1 MSSIGQI
8 HVDRGTLSLHLA
20 SPFLS
25 FWIQIGCRARLD
37 LPFSALQITEGA
49 SGGFFGFYVLFSS
62 YVISHFS
69 RYQRG
74 EWCRVRFPFWL
85 FCSHVQPS
93 LWRLSIRTV
102 PLGWAVSPFFA
113 LSLLVAGNSWELRGK
128 RAIEGINTK
137 RRGTLFQQRW
147 GWWLNPE
154 DGGVGCADG
163 CLPCYPSAVRF
174 KPRARQAT
182 GQLSTAVFRCGEKRN
197 EK

>member
-1 MSSIGQI
+1 MDPDRLPGQT
-8 HVDRGTLSLHLA
+8 RFA
-20 SPFLS
+20 FL
-25 FWIQIGCRARLD
+25 GPPD
-37 LPFSALQITEGA
+37 H
-49 SGGFFGFYVLFSS
+49 GGRFRWFFGFYVLFSS
-62 YVISHFS
+62 YVISQFS

-93 LWRLSIRTV
+93 PWRLPIRTV

-174 KPRARQAT
+174 NPRARQAT
-182 GQLSTAVFRCGEKRN
+182 NWTVLRRARPCSGAARKETKNRPLGWKRLQLNS
-197 EK
+197 